1 MKKLQSGNSEVF
13 FVSRADKMPDLGG
26 MPEGVAACL
35 YAPDMPEQL
44 KSEIVRV
51 ISKKYRIKEEK
62 SEDVRLRIIVTDD
75 NFENRKSFRIFP
87 KKLPTAYF
95 FAGSDILS
103 VLCTLHRKNIGAQ
116 VVVCD
121 FLPESDMLAASVYG
135 SVAAKLLALADY
147 RIDCVLAGKKY
158 DEAGAKRL
166 RGEIVSIIRRGEKPD
181 MYPLAEKAASIDGFF
196 AEESCDVAF
205 ARVMNLI
212 SERDGHEKLP
222 SGLVKLV
229 AANVLSDVYRQF
241 LLSDFGFI
249 PPPDNNARLEQWS
262 DYTGLDEKCVLS
274 HMRRDFSESEITKAV
289 YSIKTSRVELL
300 AELCY
305 DKIAFKCAM
314 QKIKKL
320 LPENGYSAFSRLN
333 SDDIRISFA
342 LAPDLG
348 GGKMYSLMKSMGLID
363 AFL

>member
-1 MKKLQSGNSEVF
+1 MKKLQAANSEVF
-13 FVSRADKMPDLGG
+13 FVSRTDKLPDLGG
-26 MPEGVAACL
+26 MPEGVAACV
-35 YAPDMPEQL
+35 YAPDMPERL

-62 SEDVRLRIIVTDD
+62 SEDVRLRIVVADD
-75 NFENRKSFRIFP
+75 GFEKKKSPRSFL

-95 FAGSDILS
+95 SAASDPLS
-103 VLCTLHRKNIGAQ
+103 VLCALQRQSGGAQ
-116 VVVCD
+116 VVACD
-121 FLPESDMLAASVYG
+121 FLPENDTFAASAYG
-135 SVAAKLLALADY
+135 SAAAKLLALADY

-158 DEAGAKRL
+158 DEAGVKRL
-166 RGEIVSIIRRGEKPD
+166 RSEIASIIRSGEKPD
-181 MYPLAEKAASIDGFF
+181 AYSLIEKAAAVDGFIGG
-196 AEESCDVAF
+196 EGGDVAF
-205 ARVMNLI
+205 ARVMDLI
-212 SERDGHEKLP
+212 SEHDGHEKLP

-229 AANVLSDVYRQF
+229 AANVVSGAYRQF

-262 DYTGLDEKCVLS
+262 DYTGLEEKQILS
-274 HMRRDFSESEITKAV
+274 YMRRDFSESEITKAV

-305 DKIAFKCAM
+305 DAIALNRATR
-314 QKIKKL
+314 KIKKL

-333 SDDIRISFA
+333 AGDIRLSFA